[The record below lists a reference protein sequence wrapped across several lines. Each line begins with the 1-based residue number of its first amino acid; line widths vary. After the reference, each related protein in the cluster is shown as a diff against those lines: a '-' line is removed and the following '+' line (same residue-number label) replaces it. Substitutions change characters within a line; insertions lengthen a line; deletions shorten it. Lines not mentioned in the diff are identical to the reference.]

1 MTVREE
7 RLLIDGQWVASASG
21 ETFET
26 RNPATGDVLALIAR
40 GGAEDIDRAVAAA
53 RRAFESGPWSRFTP
67 ADRQALLLRLADL
80 LERDAEDF
88 ARTDTL
94 EMGSPIRHTR
104 GSVAM
109 LVDLLRYF
117 AGIAR
122 SIEGTTNAASDP
134 ALFACTVKEPVGVC
148 GAIIPWNG
156 PLWAAVLKL
165 GPVLASG
172 CTLVLKPAEDASLT
186 PLMLARLAL
195 EAGVP
200 DGVFNVVTGFGA
212 DAGAALAAH
221 PGVDKIAFT
230 GSEVTGRRIVQAS
243 AGNLKRLSLEL
254 GGKSP
259 NVVFAD
265 ADLEKAAA
273 MAVVAAF
280 ANSGQVCSAG
290 TRLFV
295 ERSVHCEFAAEVAR
309 IAATLKIG
317 DGLDPQT
324 DLGPLVSARQLD
336 RVCGHMDDALGAG
349 AQAISGGGRL
359 TGGAF
364 DAGFFFPPTVLV
376 EAHDEMRAVREEIFG
391 PIVATL
397 PFDSEDEVVARA
409 NATEFGLGAGVWT
422 RDLGR
427 AHRMSRAIKAGS
439 VWINCYN
446 RIDPA
451 VPSGGTKASG
461 YGREYGRQ
469 HVEEHFQTKSIWI
482 DTSV

>member
-1 MTVREE
+1 MTLREE
-7 RLLIDGQWVASASG
+7 KLLIDGQWTASASG

-26 RNPATGDVLALIAR
+26 RNPATGDVLARIAR

-122 SIEGTTNAASDP
+122 AIEGTTNTTSDP
-134 ALFACTVKEPVGVC
+134 ALFACTVKEPIGVC

-156 PLWAAVLKL
+156 PLWASVLKL

-195 EAGVP
+195 EAGLP

-230 GSEVTGRRIVQAS
+230 GSEVTGRRIVEAS

-295 ERSVHCEFAAEVAR
+295 ERSVHREFAAEVAR

-364 DAGFFFPPTVLV
+364 DAGFFFPPTVLI
-376 EAHDEMRAVREEIFG
+376 EAQDDMRAVREEIFG

-397 PFDSEDEVVARA
+397 PFDSEEEVVARA
-409 NATEFGLGAGVWT
+409 NATQFGLGAGVWT

-451 VPSGGTKASG
+451 MPSGGVKASG